1 MRIIHKLFPTTVVGS
16 YPVVKSPSLRSL
28 LDPLHS
34 AVETA
39 VSDQLAAGIDII
51 SDGQVRG
58 DMIEV
63 FARAL
68 PGIRDRRVV
77 STVMPAS
84 KPITVADTAYAR
96 SRHRFVKGIL
106 TGPTTLAH
114 GLQVAT
120 PSYRDRADL
129 ALDLAQALAVE
140 AKALQEAGI
149 TLLQIDEP
157 IFSTGTA
164 DMEAGK
170 RAIEVM
176 SSVVQ
181 VPLCLHV
188 CGTLADIIDDLLH
201 MPVAVLDFE
210 FSGTSYNLEVL
221 SRKDLGEKLI
231 GFGCIDSS
239 DPAVEKVSVV
249 KKRIQAG
256 LEVFDPERILI
267 DPDCGLRML
276 SREAAFG
283 KLKAMVEATREI
295 RVEFPSSTSPAG
307 SSKAPGPWR

>member
-1 MRIIHKLFPTTVVGS
+1 MKIIHKLLPTTVVGS
-16 YPVVKSPSLRSL
+16 YPVVRTPSLRSL
-28 LDPLHS
+28 LDPFRG

-39 VSDQLAAGIDII
+39 VSEQLAAGIDII

-77 STVMPAS
+77 SKVMPPA
-84 KPITVADTAYAR
+84 KPITVSDTAYAR

-114 GLQVAT
+114 GLQIAT
-120 PSYRDRADL
+120 PAYRDRADL

-140 AKALQEAGI
+140 AKGLQEAGI

-164 DMEAGK
+164 DLEAGK

-176 SSVVQ
+176 ASVVQ

-210 FSGTSYNLEVL
+210 FTGTAYNLEVL
-221 SRKDLGEKLI
+221 SRKELREKSI

-239 DPAVEKVSVV
+239 DPAIEKVSVV

-256 LEVFDPERILI
+256 LEVFEPDQLLI

-276 SREAAFG
+276 SRDAAFG
-283 KLKAMVEATREI
+283 KLKAMVEATREV
-295 RVEFPSSTSPAG
+295 RVELPAPTSPAG
-307 SSKAPGPWR
+307 SSKAPGPWQ